1 VQSVYCYLGYYNV
14 CNLGGEMKEPEKNI
28 PRAIFISIAGIAVLY
43 LAMQTSILSVVP
55 WQEAQNSPF
64 LVSLFIERTFGIHWA
79 ALGRSLILVLAFGS
93 IFSATLGY
101 SRVPYAAALD
111 GNFFSIFGRVHPTK
125 RFPYVSLIALGATS
139 AIICLFFD
147 LFSVIRAILA
157 MRCLIQF
164 VGQACGLLLLHRK
177 WKAERWPF
185 RMWFYPVPVLLAIAG
200 WIGIFLST
208 GMVPIVSS
216 MVAMAIGVTV
226 YMTRARMLSQWPFQS
241 SAEANGIKE
250 TSR

>member
-1 VQSVYCYLGYYNV
+1 
-14 CNLGGEMKEPEKNI
+14 
-28 PRAIFISIAGIAVLY
+28 
-43 LAMQTSILSVVP
+43 MQTSILSVIP

-64 LVSLFIERTFGIHWA
+64 LVSLFVERTFGLNWA
-79 ALGRSLILVLAFGS
+79 ALGTGLILVLAFGS

-111 GNFFSIFGRVHPTK
+111 GNFFSIFARVHPTK
-125 RFPYVSLIALGATS
+125 HFPYISLIALGLTS

-164 VGQACGLLLLHRK
+164 VGQACGLMLLHRK

-185 RMWFYPVPVLLAIAG
+185 RMWLYPVPVLLAIAG
-200 WIGIFLST
+200 WLGIFLST
-208 GMVPIVSS
+208 GLRPIISS
-216 MVAMAIGVTV
+216 LGAMTVGLLV
-226 YMTRARMLSQWPFQS
+226 YMGRARMLGQWPFEQTDVAS
-241 SAEANGIKE
+241 
-250 TSR
+250 